1 MERREM
7 RTMKRFALICMIL
20 LCAAVFAFG
29 GYQLYLQLSEYAEG
43 ENTYSGLEGFVSL
56 PAPSETPPKP
66 MDEEE
71 PIPSIA
77 WPKVSFAELSAINP
91 DIVGWLYCEDTMIN
105 YPVAQTDDN
114 SYYLKHLFDGIY
126 NANGCLFLDCQV
138 GGDFSSPHSIIYGH
152 HMKNGS
158 MFSSLNG
165 YKKQEY
171 FDAYPQLLLVTPDS
185 NFVIELF
192 AGYVAS
198 VRDDAWQIQFSDEF
212 AMEAWLGAA
221 IEKSTFESGVMPLPT
236 DRIITLSTCS
246 YEFSNARFVV
256 HGILREY

>member
-1 MERREM
+1 MEKREYA
-7 RTMKRFALICMIL
+7 MKRFALICMIL
-20 LCAAVFAFG
+20 FCAVIFVFG

-43 ENTYSGLEGFVSL
+43 ENTYSGLEDFVAL
-56 PAPSETPPKP
+56 PAPSETTPKP

-77 WPKVSFAELSAINP
+77 WPEVDFAELSAINP
-91 DIVGWLYCEDTMIN
+91 DIVGWLYCEDTVIN

-114 SYYLKHLFDGIY
+114 SYYLNHLFDGTY
-126 NANGCLFLDCQV
+126 NANGCLFLGCRT
-138 GGDFSSPHSIIYGH
+138 GGDFSDPHSIIYGH

-158 MFSSLNG
+158 MFSSLDG

-171 FDAYPQLLLVTPDS
+171 FDAHPQLLLVTPGS

-212 AMEAWLGAA
+212 AMEAWLEAA
-221 IEKSTFESGVMPLPT
+221 IEKSTFESGMAPLPA